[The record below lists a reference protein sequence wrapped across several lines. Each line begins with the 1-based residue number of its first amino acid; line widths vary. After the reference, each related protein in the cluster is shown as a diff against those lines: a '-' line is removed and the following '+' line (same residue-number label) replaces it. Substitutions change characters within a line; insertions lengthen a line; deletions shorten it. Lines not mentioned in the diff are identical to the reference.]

1 MKYWIFKG
9 LMLSVI
15 VLVLTGCAQQLEEEG
30 TIGENLGGEELN
42 QPLERVQ
49 ALGTQLDK
57 PPANTEKA
65 TFALG

>member
-1 MKYWIFKG
+1 MKLWMLTV

-15 VLVLTGCAQQLEEEG
+15 VLALTGCGQQSEEEG
-30 TIGENLGGEELN
+30 IMEENLGGEELN

-49 ALGTQLDK
+49 ALGTQLDMK
-57 PPANTEKA
+57 PANTQTA

>member
-9 LMLSVI
+9 LMLSAI
-15 VLVLTGCAQQLEEEG
+15 VLALTGCAQQLAEEG
-30 TIGENLGGEELN
+30 TVEENLGGEVLN

-57 PPANTEKA
+57 PPANTATA